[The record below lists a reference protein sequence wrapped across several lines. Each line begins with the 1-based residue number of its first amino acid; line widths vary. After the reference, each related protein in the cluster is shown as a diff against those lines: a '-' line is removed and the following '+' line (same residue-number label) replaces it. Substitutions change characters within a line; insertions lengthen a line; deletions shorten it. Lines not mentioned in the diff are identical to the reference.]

1 MKAVD
6 VREKYI
12 KYFKSS
18 PRDHKEI
25 APAPLVLENDP
36 STLFTSAGMQPLV
49 PYLLGDAH
57 PDGKRLVD
65 SQPSIRLGDIEEVG
79 DNRHITFFE
88 MLGNWSLGDYFKS
101 NQLRWIYEFLTKELL
116 LDKERLWVSVFEG
129 TEGVPKDTESFE
141 IWKRIGISESKIVF
155 YSAKKNWWSMTGTP
169 SEMDVGHIGGP
180 DSEIFYDFGEELHLH
195 ENSPYKNEKCHPN
208 CDCGRFLEI
217 GNSVFIQY
225 KKVGE
230 GKLEELP
237 QKNVDFGGGLERMVA
252 AINQNPDIFQTDL
265 FLGIIGKIEEKYK
278 IKYGESEEIDRS
290 FRIIADHLRA
300 SIALISGGIYPSNK
314 AHGYILRRLIRRA
327 VLHAKS
333 LSGGNFSGFPI
344 IDLSE
349 NNIPIMVKP
358 TSEISAIVEE
368 EANKFAKAIDRGT
381 KKLEDI
387 ISKGQKVSGNIAF
400 DLYQSE
406 GFPLELT
413 LELAERKGV
422 KFDQE
427 DRKIF
432 QEEFEKHKNL
442 SRTTSS
448 GVFKGG
454 LADDSPEVVRFHT
467 ATHLLLACLRK
478 VLGDHVVQKGQ
489 NITKDRSRFDFPN
502 PEKLTDTQLKNIEDL
517 INDIISQNLPV
528 NYQVLPKDE
537 ALKTG
542 AIHAF
547 SEKYADIVKV
557 YFVGRDL
564 SSAISREFCGGPH
577 VSYTGEIGRVKINK
591 QEKIGSGLVRVYIVF
606 QK

>member
-1 MKAVD
+1 
-6 VREKYI
+6 
-12 KYFKSS
+12 
-18 PRDHKEI
+18 
-25 APAPLVLENDP
+25 
-36 STLFTSAGMQPLV
+36 
-49 PYLLGDAH
+49 
-57 PDGKRLVD
+57 
-65 SQPSIRLGDIEEVG
+65 
-79 DNRHITFFE
+79 
-88 MLGNWSLGDYFKS
+88 
-101 NQLRWIYEFLTKELL
+101 
-116 LDKERLWVSVFEG
+116 
-129 TEGVPKDTESFE
+129 
-141 IWKRIGISESKIVF
+141 
-155 YSAKKNWWSMTGTP
+155 
-169 SEMDVGHIGGP
+169 
-180 DSEIFYDFGEELHLH
+180 
-195 ENSPYKNEKCHPN
+195 
-208 CDCGRFLEI
+208 
-217 GNSVFIQY
+217 
-225 KKVGE
+225 
-230 GKLEELP
+230 
-237 QKNVDFGGGLERMVA
+237 VA

-265 FLGIIGKIEEKYK
+265 FSGIIGKIEEKYK

-333 LSGGNFSGFPI
+333 LSGGNYSGFPI

-564 SSAISREFCGGPH
+564 SNAISREFCGGPH
-577 VSYTGEIGRVKINK
+577 VSYTGEIGHVKINK
-591 QEKIGSGLVRVYIVF
+591 QEKIGSDLVRVYMVF